1 MPSPYCVVVPR
12 KPLSAKQ
19 KAGRTLG
26 SQNAE
31 RGRLTKRFFLELW
44 DDFDKHGKQAI
55 KACRESD
62 PVAYIRVLASLMPK
76 DIDLTQTADDQVRSM
91 TDEELAAL
99 LQVTMAKLAAREKE
113 VEAQVI
119 ETIPASA
126 PTL

>member
-44 DDFDKHGKQAI
+44 DDFDTYGKQAI

-62 PVAYIRVLASLMPK
+62 PVAYVRVLASLMPK
-76 DIDLTQTADDQVRSM
+76 DVNGHSDSRRPGQKHDG
-91 TDEELAAL
+91 
-99 LQVTMAKLAAREKE
+99 
-113 VEAQVI
+113 
-119 ETIPASA
+119 
-126 PTL
+126 

>member
-44 DDFDKHGKQAI
+44 DQLPRHIRLRGVRADAGFCLPDLLALWERLGV
-55 KACRESD
+55 
-62 PVAYIRVLASLMPK
+62 PYVVVAQLS
-76 DIDLTQTADDQVRSM
+76 Q
-91 TDEELAAL
+91 
-99 LQVTMAKLAAREKE
+99 
-113 VEAQVI
+113 
-119 ETIPASA
+119 
-126 PTL
+126 